1 MILKKTFIATIAFAL
16 LITSCDKPGCKDPLA
31 INYHPKA
38 NLSDGSCEYDNSK
51 PLFLETYHLFK
62 TNNFNLDSTYLDDF
76 GTLIKFS
83 RANFYLGKNCFYNS
97 ENICFD
103 DTLKYFLIQPNQH
116 IYNLGFFSP
125 IDRWGNDIFEAQINT
140 IDCEFQVGVDSINNH
155 LDPALYPSNNPLSYQ
170 TPSMHWQ
177 MGSNSIDWSY
187 LFVVIEGVA
196 DLNSNGIFDPGE
208 IFVYHLGGDAFIS
221 AMNNISCRIYDN
233 TNGVNFN
240 GNLTDSYSIKLNLKW
255 DEIINDIDIKNNN
268 FTHTSDNIPL
278 ATKISDNS
286 NNIISEYF

>member
-1 MILKKTFIATIAFAL
+1 MILKKIIIAIFVFAF
-16 LITSCDKPGCKDPLA
+16 LITSCDRPGCKDPNA
-31 INYHPKA
+31 INYNSKA
-38 NLSDGSCEYDNSK
+38 NLSDGSCQYNNFK
-51 PLFLETYHLFK
+51 PLFLETYHLYESNDFS
-62 TNNFNLDSTYLDDF
+62 LDSTYFDDF
-76 GTLIKFS
+76 GTMIKFS
-83 RANFYLGKNCFYNS
+83 RANFYLGKNCFYNP
-97 ENICFD
+97 EGMCFD
-103 DTLKYFLIQPNQH
+103 DTLKYFLIHPNEQ
-116 IYNLGFFSP
+116 IYDLGVFSSVN
-125 IDRWGNDIFEAQINT
+125 RWGTDIFQAGINN
-140 IDCEFQVGVDSINNH
+140 IDCEFLIGVDSVNNH
-155 LDPALYPSNNPLSYQ
+155 QDPALYPSDDPLSYQ
-170 TPSMHWQ
+170 TPSLHWQ
-177 MGSNSIDWSY
+177 MGPDPIDWSY
-187 LFVVIEGVA
+187 LFIVIEGVA